1 MSKLGF
7 EYLKEGNN
15 QIRITPKMGKLP
27 KLEDYIQEARNL
39 LQRGFKTAAEER
51 LKDPSSQDFLDTMGM
66 IQDFKEDYDNEIKVV
81 VFSCKAGDIQV
92 TPNNI
97 DQIPS
102 IIKKLEQ
109 KNANS
114 EQAHREALRDAVKE
128 ALEK

>member
-1 MSKLGF
+1 MANIGF
-7 EYLKEGNN
+7 EYVKEGNN
-15 QIRITPKMGKLP
+15 KIRITPKMGKLP
-27 KLEDYIQEARNL
+27 KLEEYIEEARNL

-66 IQDFKEDYDNEIKVV
+66 IQDFKADYDNEVKVV
-81 VFSCKAGDIQV
+81 VFSCQAGDVQV

-102 IIKKLEQ
+102 IIKGLEQ
-109 KNANS
+109 KNTNR
-114 EQAHREALRDAVKE
+114 EQAHIGAVRYAVTE